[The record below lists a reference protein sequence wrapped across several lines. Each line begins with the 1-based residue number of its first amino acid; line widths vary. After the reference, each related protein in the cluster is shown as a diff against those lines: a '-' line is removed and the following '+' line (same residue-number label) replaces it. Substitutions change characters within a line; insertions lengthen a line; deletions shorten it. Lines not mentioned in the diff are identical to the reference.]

1 MVDYRTFSQ
10 WSIMNNKTKQ
20 DNNKTKQDKE
30 FQKLFPLILERYI
43 LENLYAE
50 DLKPSLVKA
59 LRDVYLSILEEK
71 VASSSNLEEI
81 NPHEIYEGFI
91 KRLR

>member
-1 MVDYRTFSQ
+1 MVAYRTFSQ
-10 WSIMNNKTKQ
+10 WSIM
-20 DNNKTKQDKE
+20 NNKTKQDKE

-43 LENLYAE
+43 LENLYEE
-50 DLKPSLVKA
+50 DLKPSLIKA

>member
-1 MVDYRTFSQ
+1 MVAYRTFSQ
-10 WSIMNNKTKQ
+10 WSIM
-20 DNNKTKQDKE
+20 NNKTKQDKE